1 MSTIHRKRFAFENRV
16 WLLLVVILLV
26 VTFSG
31 FFVYRN
37 LSDIVNDI
45 VEEARPDETV
55 ILMKE
60 MLYDISD
67 AENSVKSYSLTNEAP
82 YLERFNNKVQ
92 GLDKKIDRLRELTVD
107 RPETKSDVDSLDSLI
122 SKKFVILED
131 ILILRSQYRVDNALD
146 NLLSGIESTS
156 PTTQKTI
163 TTTKM
168 QGGNSSAGQQTASQ
182 ETEDKFFKKIF
193 NKRKDDQ
200 KEASDEKIT
209 RSDRKNSRNNTEEV
223 ADAPE
228 VVEVT
233 QVIETGGGIS
243 FDEINQEVNEVK
255 YEESLINRSD
265 REKELMLIMEDK
277 KVMDQVLAIFMRMEN
292 GETLSMAEKLAVAE
306 GKSARTKIVIAVFC
320 ILACTLLFFAG
331 YAVNSYVKKN
341 NAFKRELE
349 KSKQETEEKNREIT
363 DSIVYA
369 QRIQEAI
376 LPDLGI
382 MQKYLKD
389 SFILYKPKD
398 IVAGDFYW
406 TIKTDEAVFFAVA
419 DCTGHGV
426 PGAMVSV
433 VCNNALNRSVR
444 EFGLSKP
451 SEILEKCRDLVIETF
466 SSGNHAVPD
475 GMDIALVAMRLNQ
488 PGNDFVKIE
497 YAGANSSMYIMKDNE
512 LHEVAADKQPIGKY
526 QIQSGFTNHEL
537 TLEKGSSIYLFSD
550 GLADQFGGPVGKKF
564 KYKAFQDLLVAN
576 ATNTM
581 EHQKRNIDFAF
592 ENWKGEL
599 EQVDDV
605 CVIGVRV

>member
-1 MSTIHRKRFAFENRV
+1 MGTIQRKRFAFENRV
-16 WLLLVVILLV
+16 WLLLIVILVV

-31 FFVYRN
+31 FFVYQS

-82 YLERFNNKVQ
+82 YLERFNTTVM
-92 GLDKKIDRLRELTVD
+92 GLENKIDRLRELTVD
-107 RPETKSDVDSLDSLI
+107 RPETKSDVDSLDALI

-146 NLLSGIESTS
+146 NLLSGIESSS

-163 TTTKM
+163 KTTKV
-168 QGGNSSAGQQTASQ
+168 QGGNSSAGQ

-193 NKRKDDQ
+193 NKRKDEL
-200 KEASDEKIT
+200 KETPDDKTARGDK
-209 RSDRKNSRNNTEEV
+209 KNSKTTEP
-223 ADAPE
+223 DAGDE
-228 VVEVT
+228 IVEVT
-233 QVIETGGGIS
+233 EVIESGGGIS
-243 FDEINQEVNEVK
+243 LDEINQEVNEVK
-255 YEESLINRSD
+255 YEESLINKSD
-265 REKELMLIMEDK
+265 REKELVLIMEDK
-277 KVMDQVLAIFMRMEN
+277 KVMDQVLSIFMRMEN

-306 GKSARTKIVIAVFC
+306 AKSARTKIVIAVFC

-341 NAFKRELE
+341 NAFKRALE

-376 LPDLGI
+376 LPDLGV

-444 EFGLSKP
+444 EFGLTRP

-488 PGNDFVKIE
+488 PGNGSVKIE

-512 LHEVAADKQPIGKY
+512 LQEIVADKQPIGKY
-526 QIQSGFTNHEL
+526 QIQSSFTNHEL

-564 KYKAFQDLLVAN
+564 KYKAFQDLLIAN
-576 ATNTM
+576 AAHTM
-581 EHQKRNIDFAF
+581 ELQKRNIDFAF
-592 ENWKGEL
+592 ENWKGDL